1 MMQMKSGYTDKVRE
15 ANPLEET
22 IAEVVEGFK
31 GFEKDGTTRLK
42 CLCPFHEEEHPSFT
56 VYVDEQIYHCFGCNK
71 HGDVFNLVQ
80 ELKGVG
86 FMEARNILADRVGIP
101 KPNMMEKD
109 VQLEVER
116 RLIQD
121 ILGVAAEFYNQ
132 ALLNNATFLN
142 DLKTK
147 RAWSEETIK
156 GAKLGLAQGSNLG
169 QHLSSKGIDLELAKK
184 AGVIKQDSSDF
195 FRDRLVIPYFQRGRV
210 VYMSGRVLADANTP
224 KYLNLPVNDLVKKVP
239 FNADAI
245 YKKGDLI
252 IVEGFADALTLKE
265 WGYNV
270 ISVTGTSI
278 AAQECQA
285 LKGHTGIYICLDSDD
300 TGKEKAVEMAKQIV
314 NEISIIPYIVELPQ
328 VVKDPNDFAI
338 QGHSQFEFET
348 IQQQA
353 ISVVDVLIRRA
364 HSCQGATREQ
374 TVKEV
379 FQTIY
384 SLSEFELVNIRQKVC
399 KALSITPKEFAEY
412 LKATRSTKRNL
423 VADSSE
429 EISDNLEIMLHPA
442 LEYVDDIGVVTVA
455 LYEKVGNQAVT
466 KPNLVTSDRQLL
478 QLDGRPLQ
486 INGKRIFTKSTHVT
500 PDEVRWNKKNID
512 KFLRGDN
519 PDPVKT
525 YLKLASLFKK
535 YVDFKN
541 PIGIDIVVLWCMG
554 SYIYYLFSAY
564 AYINFYGVKGTGKTQ
579 VMTLSSYIAFNTILA
594 SGISTSALFRL
605 VEATRCA
612 VGLDEAENLRK
623 PKDPESWELLK
634 LLKAGYKKGAAVYK
648 TETDPE
654 GNYIP
659 KKYEVYSPKMIAS
672 ISGIED
678 ILGSRCISIN
688 MLRTKNAQISKVELS
703 DKSED
708 WDAIRHELYCFA
720 LLNFAEIRKIY
731 LEDDSIK
738 ILQNRDNELWLPLF
752 SIAKFLDER
761 GAAGLLARVMD
772 YAKKVSGDASD
783 SALGD
788 FEAGLIQVL
797 EKLLVRPGEPDA
809 MWVSAKEIDVKLR
822 ELLGE
827 DYPSKYSFNTK
838 IGYSLKNFGFLSN
851 SKRKRRHAGGTEYR
865 IFRKDLL
872 DVIDRYGIKS
882 TDDKDEPTEDESVT
896 VTLTDTSGN
905 TQDLGQIRMRDM
917 QS

>member
-1 MMQMKSGYTDKVRE
+1 MLQLNSEFTEKVR
-15 ANPLEET
+15 
-22 IAEVVEGFK
+22 AENEIEDVTEDMVSDFK
-31 GFEKDGTTRLK
+31 GFESDGTTRLK
-42 CLCPFHEEEHPSFT
+42 CLCPFHQENNPSFT
-56 VYVDEQIYHCFGCNK
+56 VYVQEQQYHCFGCGK

-80 ELKGVG
+80 ELKGVN
-86 FMEARNILADRVGIP
+86 FVEARNILADMAGIP
-101 KPNMMEKD
+101 KPQMTSEDAK
-109 VQLEVER
+109 LEEVR
-116 RLIQD
+116 RSIQD
-121 ILGVAAEFYNQ
+121 ALVVTAEFYHQ
-132 ALLNNATFLN
+132 ALLNNTSVLG

-169 QHLSSKGIDLELAKK
+169 QHLSSKGLDLELAKK
-184 AGVIKQDSSDF
+184 AGVLKADGSDF
-195 FRDRLVIPYFQRGRV
+195 FHDRLVIPYFQRGRV
-210 VYMSGRVLADANTP
+210 VYMSGRSLDDSRPP
-224 KYLNLPVNDLVKKVP
+224 KYLNLPVNDLVKKLP
-239 FNADAI
+239 FNADAL
-245 YKKGDLI
+245 YKTGDLI

-353 ISVVDVLIRRA
+353 ISVVDILIRRA

-384 SLSEFELVNIRQKVC
+384 SLSEFELVNIRQKVR
-399 KALSITPKEFAEY
+399 KALSIMPKEFDEY
-412 LKATRSTKRNL
+412 MKATRSTKKNL
-423 VADSSE
+423 VAESSE

-455 LYEKVGNQAVT
+455 LYEKLGSQAIAR
-466 KPNLVTSDRQLL
+466 PYLVTSYRELL
-478 QLDGRPLQ
+478 KLDGRPLQ

-525 YLKLASLFKK
+525 YLKIASLFKK

-541 PIGIDIVVLWCMG
+541 PIEIDIVVLWCMG

-579 VMTLSSYIAFNTILA
+579 VMTLSSYIAFNAMLA
-594 SGISTSALFRL
+594 SSISASALFRL
-605 VEATRCA
+605 VEATRCT

-623 PKDPESWELLK
+623 PKDPDSVEILR
-634 LLKAGYKKGAAVYK
+634 LLKAGYKKGAAVHK
-648 TETDPE
+648 TETDAE

-703 DKSED
+703 EKSED

-720 LLNFAEIRKIY
+720 LLNFTEIRKIY

-752 SIAKFLDER
+752 SIAKFLDKR
-761 GAAGLLARVMD
+761 GAASLLARVMD

-788 FEAGLIQVL
+788 FDAGLIQVL
-797 EKLLVRPGEPDA
+797 EKLLGLAQDDA
-809 MWVSAKEIDVKLR
+809 MWVSAKEIGTKLR
-822 ELLGE
+822 ELIGD
-827 DYPSKYSFNTK
+827 DYSPQYSFNSN
-838 IGYSLKNFGFLSN
+838 IGRSLKNFGFFRNPKS
-851 SKRKRRHAGGTEYR
+851 RRRHAWGFEYH
-865 IFRKDLL
+865 ISKKHLL

-882 TDDKDEPTEDESVT
+882 TDDKDLPVEDELVNR
-896 VTLTDTSGN
+896 TLTDEFGN
-905 TQDLGQIRMRDM
+905 TEDLGQIPMRDM
-917 QS
+917 